1 MPCSISR
8 PSAPSI
14 VWRRPSFI
22 RRSGTQPVNRLVAY
36 ISARTGPEDTIFNLG
51 RQSQIYFYAD
61 RRPAVRYFYDYV
73 YDYDE
78 TALPVTLEALRQ
90 TKPVY
95 IIDSLQPPL
104 FEPTEKKP
112 DELAALLSHDYV
124 YEGRIFFSDVYRL
137 KAGR

>member
-1 MPCSISR
+1 M
-8 PSAPSI
+8 
-14 VWRRPSFI
+14 
-22 RRSGTQPVNRLVAY
+22 
-36 ISARTGPEDTIFNLG
+36 
-51 RQSQIYFYAD
+51 
-61 RRPAVRYFYDYV
+61 
-73 YDYDE
+73 
-78 TALPVTLEALRQ
+78 RQ

-112 DELAALLSHDYV
+112 DELAAFLSQDYV